1 MFTKFGKLHAVAVL
15 LSLCIVAPVFSQTT
29 SLMYK
34 AAFNQNWKFLKSDPG
49 DAAAGTGYNDASWAV
64 VNIPHSASY
73 DSATSQSSTTANGE
87 QNYFVGTCWYRK
99 TFTLPV
105 TPQKVFIEFE
115 GAMQVADLFI
125 NGDSVGEH
133 NNSGYTPFVFD
144 ISNLVKS
151 GSNVLAL
158 RLNNVRSASIPP
170 GWASAGPDYYLFGGL
185 TRAVW
190 LHFKDSVYIPIY
202 QQQVIP
208 KPNAAATSSQLCVKT
223 PVMNASGSAQ
233 SALVTVNLHD
243 ASNNLV
249 ISDTMT
255 KSIPS
260 GTLDTFV
267 MTSGTFTSN
276 PWSPATPYMY
286 SVSTVVTVGGVTVDS
301 VVEPCGFRVITW
313 TVANGISVNGT
324 RTEIHGMCLHQNQA
338 WIENAVPDERYYYEV
353 KTIKAMGGNSIRC
366 SHYPRAQAFYNAC
379 DRLGML
385 LYPEATSW
393 GWSLTPTAACWARN
407 DSCVKEMVLSGRNHP
422 CIYAWGLYNEP
433 NGVSGTEPDFTTYI
447 TADNNTAHALDSTRL
462 TAMAN
467 NGTSQNAIVVPDAI
481 GWNYSQGTTVT
492 INGKSTGNQPWFGTE
507 ARDGNTF
514 GTMDSRGSLIDLDTS
529 TTSNSDGN
537 DADEWNSFNFSTA
550 TSGHLAGGHFWEYK
564 DHGST
569 WNVTAYEGVVDR
581 FDVPKTMYYYIG
593 QKWNTSLATDYPRP
607 GTATHI
613 DFEVDTNVLP
623 ADSVNVFLLTAA
635 MRDANNRQISSDS
648 AQVKFTL
655 TDPTKGIIFG
665 GNLVKAYAGK
675 AAAFLRTS
683 KSAGSFSVIA
693 SYPSITSIP
702 SDTINL
708 TTVAVAPEVYTMP
721 VTSVI
726 GGSRSMASKKLYLGV
741 TSGVRGFT
749 FRCPAEAGILKI
761 MDIKGKTVWSKS
773 VEKNV
778 SLTVSRK
785 GFAAGLLYAEWSNGS
800 SRLVKS
806 LPNVY

>member
-1 MFTKFGKLHAVAVL
+1 MFTKFGKRHVVPIL
-15 LSLCIVAPVFSQTT
+15 LSFCIAAPVLSQTT
-29 SLMYK
+29 VLIRK
-34 AAFNQNWKFLKSDPG
+34 ASFNQGWKFLKSDPG
-49 DAAAGTGYNDASWAV
+49 VTAAGTGYSDASWAV

-144 ISNLVKS
+144 ISNMVHS

-170 GWASAGPDYYLFGGL
+170 GWANSGPDYYLFGGL

-190 LHFKDSVYIPIY
+190 LHFKDSVYIPVY

-208 KPNAAATSSQLCVKT
+208 QPNAAATSSQLRVRT
-223 PVMNASGSAQ
+223 PVMNASGSALN
-233 SALVTVNLHD
+233 AKVTVNLFD

-249 ISDTMT
+249 NTDTAT

-260 GTLDTFV
+260 GTLDTFD
-267 MTSGTFTSN
+267 MTSTSFTCN

-286 SVSTVVTVGGVTVDS
+286 SVSTVVSVGGVTVDS
-301 VVEPCGFRVITW
+301 VVEPCGFRVFTW
-313 TVANGISVNGT
+313 TVANGFSINGT

-338 WIENAVPDERYYYEV
+338 WIENAVSDERYYYEV
-353 KTIKAMGGNSIRC
+353 KSIKAMGGNSIRC

-379 DRLGML
+379 DKLGML

-407 DSCVKEMVLSGRNHP
+407 DSCVKEMVLSARNHP

-481 GWNYSQGTTVT
+481 GWNYSQGSTVT

-529 TTSNSDGN
+529 TTSSSGN
-537 DADEWNSFNFSTA
+537 DMDEWNSFSFSTA

-581 FDVPKTMYYYIG
+581 FDVPKTMYYYFG
-593 QKWNTSLATDYPRP
+593 HRWNSAMATDYPRP

-613 DFEVDTNVLP
+613 DFEVDTSVLP

-635 MRDANNRQISSDS
+635 MRDSAGRQISSDS
-648 AQVKFTL
+648 GQVKFTL
-655 TDPTKGIIFG
+655 SDATKGIIFG
-665 GNLVKAYAGK
+665 GNLVKAYGGK

-693 SYPSITSIP
+693 SYPSITTIP
-702 SDTINL
+702 PDTINL
-708 TTVAVAPEVYTMP
+708 ITTAVSPEVYT
-721 VTSVI
+721 VAATSVM
-726 GGSRSMASKKLYLGV
+726 GSRSQVVQQLHLGV
-741 TSGVRGFT
+741 ISGTRGFT
-749 FRCPAEAGILKI
+749 FHCPDEPGLLKI
-761 MDIKGKTVWSKS
+761 IDINGKTVWSKS
-773 VEKNV
+773 VDKNA

-800 SRLVKS
+800 RHLVKS
-806 LPNVY
+806 LPNAY